1 MEMFFFLKRII
12 KFQPCLRLKVKYRCT
27 SEKFKVDTGF
37 ILGFIGFYWV
47 LLGFTGFTGFYWVLL
62 GFTGFYW
69 VLLGFTGFY
78 WVSP

>member
-47 LLGFTGFTGFYWVLL
+47 LLGFTDAELTLTNNVMGFEIIVER
-62 GFTGFYW
+62 
-69 VLLGFTGFY
+69 
-78 WVSP
+78 